1 MNAIDP
7 YDRAILRELQR
18 DCRQSTEQIAA
29 VVALS
34 ATAVQRRI
42 KRLRETGIIQAE
54 QAIVAPAA
62 LGRKLSLVIQVT
74 LTRGRA
80 DIVADFKQQM
90 RAMPEVQQCYYVTGE
105 HDFVV
110 IVTAEDMADYE
121 RLTHRLFFE
130 NPNIQKFHTT
140 VVMESVKVGLQV
152 PIPV

>member
-18 DCRQSTEQIAA
+18 DCRQSTEQIAT

-152 PIPV
+152 PIPM